1 MASLTALLHL
11 MLRTNATRGRILG
24 LSFVGMVGAL
34 LGLAVG
40 LSEFSTTADGAELVS
55 VYGLAVIVP
64 VTTLVFATAAL
75 GDFREDETLV
85 YLWLRPVGR
94 TTIAEAAV
102 LSAVTTALPITLASV
117 ALTAALATRDA
128 DVVMASVAATAVGV
142 LAYSGLFVALGL
154 QIRRSL
160 VAGLAYILI
169 WEGFIAGVGGG
180 PAYLSIRFYTR
191 TMLAEVSHV
200 PLERTGDSLAVTLIV
215 PLVVAALGL
224 GYTTWRLRRQD
235 IE

>member
-1 MASLTALLHL
+1 MASLAALLHL
-11 MLRTNATRGRILG
+11 MLRSNATRGRVLG
-24 LSFVGMVGAL
+24 LSFVGIVGAL

-40 LSEFSTTADGAELVS
+40 LSEFSDATDGAELVS

-64 VTTLVFATAAL
+64 VTTLVFATASL
-75 GDFREDETLV
+75 GDFREDQTLV
-85 YLWLRPVGR
+85 YLWLRPVRR

-102 LSAVTTALPITLASV
+102 LSAITTALPITLASV

-128 DVVMASVAATAVGV
+128 DVVLASIAATTVGV

-154 QIRRSL
+154 QVRRSL

-169 WEGFIAGVGGG
+169 WEGFIAAVGGG
-180 PAYLSIRFYTR
+180 PAYLSIRFYTL
-191 TMLAEVSHV
+191 TLLAELGKV
-200 PLERTGDSLAVTLIV
+200 PLERSGDSLAVALTV
-215 PLVVAALGL
+215 PLVAAALGL
-224 GYTTWRLRRQD
+224 GYTAWRLRRQD